1 MPSRDLCSSC
11 GGWRPRSAAAALH
24 RRRVLRAVTF
34 LTVHVSQIIQAY
46 LRRLLADYVRKIIL
60 MRVGVAVTV
69 LHCNPAPA
77 LHIRFS
83 PASTHRARRY
93 ILKRRTA
100 PSVCTSRIQKCR
112 QKRTRQKMMTSAL
125 KWEQPTAMPT
135 ALAPPPRSLRWR
147 VSPSTSLQSRRR
159 VQRPWLK
166 GSSPH

>member
-1 MPSRDLCSSC
+1 M
-11 GGWRPRSAAAALH
+11 
-24 RRRVLRAVTF
+24 TF

-100 PSVCTSRIQKCR
+100 PSVCTSRIQKC
-112 QKRTRQKMMTSAL
+112 QKMMTSAL

-147 VSPSTSLQSRRR
+147 VSPSTSPQSRRR
-159 VQRPWLK
+159 VQRPWLT